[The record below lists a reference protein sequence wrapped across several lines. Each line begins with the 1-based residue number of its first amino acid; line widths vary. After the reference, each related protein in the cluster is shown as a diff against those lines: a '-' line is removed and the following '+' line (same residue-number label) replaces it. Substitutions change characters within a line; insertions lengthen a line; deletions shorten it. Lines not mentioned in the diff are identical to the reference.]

1 MRRRDFIR
9 TSSAGLVGLA
19 AAPLTGGSLLEALS
33 AEPEPDAVWVEQ
45 GEPVELL
52 SAALAAYGGMQRFIS
67 HGDKVLVKPNIGFD
81 RTPAQAATT
90 NPELVAEVVRL
101 ALAAGAQEV
110 KVMDRPVNDPRRCY
124 ARSEIEPLARAAGA
138 KVQHIRKNQFREI
151 ELPNGR
157 SLEKWSISTDYL
169 AADKVIN
176 IPIAKQH
183 SMSRIT
189 MGLKNLMGVMGGIRG
204 TIHLGFTRKLID
216 ITSAILPTVTII
228 DAYRI
233 LTANGPSGGNLADV
247 RQTRALIMSR
257 CTVTADCLATGLFG
271 LHPSDLGYLREA
283 LSRGI
288 NRFDLDNLN
297 LKTIVLS

>member
-9 TSSAGLVGLA
+9 TTSAGLVGLA
-19 AAPLTGGSLLEALS
+19 AAPLTGGSLLGALS

-52 SAALAAYGGMQRFIS
+52 SAALEAYGGMQSFIS
-67 HGDKVLVKPNIGFD
+67 PGDNVLVKPNIGFD

-101 ALAAGAQEV
+101 ALAAGAKEV
-110 KVMDRPVNDPRRCY
+110 KVMDRSANNPRRSY
-124 ARSEIEPLARAAGA
+124 ARSEIEPLAKAAGA
-138 KVQHIRKNQFREI
+138 KVQHVRNNRFREI
-151 ELPNGR
+151 ELPRGEA
-157 SLEKWSISTDYL
+157 LKKWPIYRDYL
-169 AADKVIN
+169 DADKVIN

-183 SMSRIT
+183 SMSGLT
-189 MGLKNLMGVMGGIRG
+189 MGLKNLMGMMGGIRG

-216 ITSAILPTVTII
+216 ITSEILPTLTII
-228 DAYRI
+228 DAYRV

-247 RQTRALIMSR
+247 RRPRTLIMSR
-257 CTVTADCLATGLFG
+257 CTVTTDCLATGLFG
-271 LHPSDLGYLREA
+271 MQPSDIGYLREA

-297 LKTIVLS
+297 LKKIVLS